1 MTLFTR
7 RHILWGAG
15 ASLGVLGIPASVNAL
30 TKGSALKFI
39 FVFNQGGWDPTR
51 VLASEFTNPNVDM
64 EALAQV
70 GSVKGVQFVDHED
83 RPSVR
88 TFFTRNAE
96 RSVIING
103 VMVRSIAHEI
113 CTQIALTGA
122 TSGLS
127 PDWPAILAASGGGQ
141 FALPHLVLAGPS
153 FPAQYGYAVARSGNS
168 GQLDE
173 LLTGEALERS
183 PEQLT
188 GLPQISESVIDR
200 YLARR
205 SAAALDAGLG
215 VERSLLT
222 AYHDSHDKM
231 TRLKSARYLMDFG
244 SSGGL
249 ADQARV
255 AADALS
261 IGVSRCVSLS
271 HPTSGFGWDT
281 HEDNDADQ
289 SVLWEGL
296 FEGLNEL
303 MTLLDATPGQT
314 TPTLAEETMV
324 VVLSEMGRTPKLNPA
339 SGKDHWPY
347 TSVLL
352 IGAGLE
358 GGRVI
363 GGFDDDYFGRLVDLG
378 SGELSTSGSIL
389 SAEVIGA
396 TLLAAADIDPGAFVS
411 GIRPLSGVLTSP

>member
-1 MTLFTR
+1 MSLWTR
-7 RHILWGAG
+7 RQVLWGAG

-30 TKGSALKFI
+30 TAGSALKFI

-51 VLASEFTNPNVDM
+51 VLASEFDNPNVDM
-64 EALAQV
+64 EALAER
-70 GSVKGVQFVDHED
+70 GSISDVAFVDHEN

-88 TFFTRNAE
+88 TFFTRNAG

-113 CTQIALTGA
+113 CTQIALTGSTTGMA
-122 TSGLS
+122 
-127 PDWPAILAASGGGQ
+127 PDWPAILAASTGSQ

-153 FPAQYGYAVARSGNS
+153 FPAQYGYAVARSGSN

-183 PEQLT
+183 PEVLS
-188 GLPQISESVIDR
+188 GLPQVSESVIDR

-205 SAAALDAGLG
+205 AAAAKDAGLG
-215 VERSLLT
+215 VERSLLS

-249 ADQARV
+249 VDQARV
-255 AADALS
+255 AVDALS

-281 HEDNDADQ
+281 HEDNDDDQ
-289 SVLWEGL
+289 SPLWEGL
-296 FEGLNEL
+296 FDGLNEL

-314 TPTLAEETMV
+314 TPTLAGETMV
-324 VVLSEMGRTPKLNPA
+324 VVMSEMGRTPKLNPA
-339 SGKDHWPY
+339 NGKDHWPY
-347 TSVLL
+347 TSILMV
-352 IGAGLE
+352 GAGLD
-358 GGRVI
+358 GVRVI
-363 GGFDDDYFGRLVDLG
+363 GGFDEEYYGRLVDLG
-378 SGELSTSGSIL
+378 TGSSPARGQCCPRRLLVRPCSRQQILTLEHLSR
-389 SAEVIGA
+389 E
-396 TLLAAADIDPGAFVS
+396 
-411 GIRPLSGVLTSP
+411 